1 MIRSWHWIHEWLRA
15 LFLSIRNNNVV
26 LIINEYQGYWLR
38 SIVHRLC
45 FPDDSPFIT
54 LNRGDEPTVSSSN
67 YPNNYTNNAYE
78 VWRVTAPEDYSVV
91 VRVVDLDLDQGYDF
105 LDIGYGRSPGSL
117 TRLQDL
123 TGSEVPQY
131 AITSPGSELWI
142 RFTSNSFEVRSGFLL
157 QLSTER
163 TEGTCHIERFEK
175 GNCTDCLSQLNR
187 GPIMVIFF
195 LLQTATN
202 QFNDLV
208 PLE

>member
-1 MIRSWHWIHEWLRA
+1 M
-15 LFLSIRNNNVV
+15 
-26 LIINEYQGYWLR
+26 
-38 SIVHRLC
+38 C

-91 VRVVDLDLDQGYDF
+91 VRVVDLDLEQGYDF

-117 TRLQDL
+117 TRLQEL

-142 RFTSNSFEVRSGFLL
+142 RFTSDSFEVRRGFLL

-163 TEGTCHIERFEK
+163 TEGMCHIERFE
-175 GNCTDCLSQLNR
+175 
-187 GPIMVIFF
+187 
-195 LLQTATN
+195 
-202 QFNDLV
+202 
-208 PLE
+208 